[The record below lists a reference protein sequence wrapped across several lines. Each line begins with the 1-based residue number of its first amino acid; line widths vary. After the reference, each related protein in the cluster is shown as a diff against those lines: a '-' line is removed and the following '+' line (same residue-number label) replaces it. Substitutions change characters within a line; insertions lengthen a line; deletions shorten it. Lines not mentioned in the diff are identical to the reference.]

1 MVKRQL
7 LLAFCALCVY
17 EVQSPLCPS
26 LSLTRFCPGWLIHPE
41 PHPAQVAVKVTRCA
55 VHVGGR
61 YRKLRR
67 DISNSPWIPGKC
79 VTSVQEELERVVLP
93 GLRADLCKFMSA
105 GAHCAHVTTSVH
117 VWLVHVPAAARVHYW
132 IEWEGYVP
140 ARQLDGVH

>member
-1 MVKRQL
+1 MASELLFKLARNMKPEKFLQHAPDLKAPVESCAQVGLAVQFHASKQL
-7 LLAFCALCVY
+7 LTAVDPAALVAPSALCVD
-17 EVQSPLCPS
+17 VLQPPSTLSPVL
-26 LSLTRFCPGWLIHPE
+26 RV
-41 PHPAQVAVKVTRCA
+41 AQVAVKVTRCA

-105 GAHCAHVTTSVH
+105 GAPSC
-117 VWLVHVPAAARVHYW
+117 L
-132 IEWEGYVP
+132 
-140 ARQLDGVH
+140 

>member
-1 MVKRQL
+1 V
-7 LLAFCALCVY
+7 
-17 EVQSPLCPS
+17 
-26 LSLTRFCPGWLIHPE
+26 
-41 PHPAQVAVKVTRCA
+41 PHATQVAVKVTRCA

-105 GAHCAHVTTSVH
+105 GARCAHRLSRPAVP
-117 VWLVHVPAAARVHYW
+117 LVEPGICPACHSACRSIVDDPFLELHPRA
-132 IEWEGYVP
+132 
-140 ARQLDGVH
+140 

>member
-1 MVKRQL
+1 M
-7 LLAFCALCVY
+7 
-17 EVQSPLCPS
+17 
-26 LSLTRFCPGWLIHPE
+26 
-41 PHPAQVAVKVTRCA
+41 AVKVTRCA

-105 GAHCAHVTTSVH
+105 GAHRKPFLTVDLSCQ
-117 VWLVHVPAAARVHYW
+117 LVVP
-132 IEWEGYVP
+132 
-140 ARQLDGVH
+140 